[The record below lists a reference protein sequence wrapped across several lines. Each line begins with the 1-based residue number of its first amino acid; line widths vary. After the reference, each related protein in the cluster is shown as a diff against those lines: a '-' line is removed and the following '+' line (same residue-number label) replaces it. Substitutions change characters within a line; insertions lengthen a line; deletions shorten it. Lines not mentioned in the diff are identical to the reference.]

1 METFTHS
8 LTTVV
13 KVSIYIH
20 TYRHFHIHI
29 HVHKPTQTYVHT
41 QTMSADG
48 DVIDG
53 VPVPLY
59 IDLAKQKEL
68 EKARELAKK
77 NGLSKEAFAKS
88 TAHTVLSIISPKTL
102 FGRTK
107 VYHSTPCSGPLDSI
121 LQ

>member
-1 METFTHS
+1 MKAFTLS

-13 KVSIYIH
+13 GSSIYIH
-20 TYRHFHIHI
+20 TYRYVHIHI
-29 HVHKPTQTYVHT
+29 HAHILTQTYVHT
-41 QTMSADG
+41 QTMSADDDG
-48 DVIDG
+48 GVSDG

-59 IDLAKQKEL
+59 IDLIKQKEL

-107 VYHSTPCSGPLDSI
+107 VSHSTPCCIPL
-121 LQ
+121 